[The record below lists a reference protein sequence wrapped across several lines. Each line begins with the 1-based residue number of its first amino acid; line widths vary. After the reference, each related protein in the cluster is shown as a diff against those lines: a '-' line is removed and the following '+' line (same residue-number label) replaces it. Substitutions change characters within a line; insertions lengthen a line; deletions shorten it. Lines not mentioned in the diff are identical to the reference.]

1 MLNKNNKLLILYCVV
16 ILLIFLVIN
25 YMIPSYN
32 LFIRTINNV
41 NTVLFDD
48 NIINPKTYKGDVVNN
63 PYGEFCFV
71 QGEPILGKCKD
82 DKGSNIIIQNY
93 SPTEG
98 VDHELDTILIDRT
111 TLTIKQS
118 YLDKSNLSIIYT
130 IDQEKDKKR
139 LINQQ
144 LVVDYQG
151 EDKDK
156 EVVVNKVKN
165 NILKKMEEK
174 TMLSSNFYGI
184 IDTKYINGN
193 ETKIK
198 RFSVVNLKELIKYD

>member
-1 MLNKNNKLLILYCVV
+1 M
-16 ILLIFLVIN
+16 
-25 YMIPSYN
+25 
-32 LFIRTINNV
+32 
-41 NTVLFDD
+41 
-48 NIINPKTYKGDVVNN
+48 
-63 PYGEFCFV
+63 
-71 QGEPILGKCKD
+71 
-82 DKGSNIIIQNY
+82 
-93 SPTEG
+93 
-98 VDHELDTILIDRT
+98 
-111 TLTIKQS
+111 
-118 YLDKSNLSIIYT
+118 SIIYT

>member
-1 MLNKNNKLLILYCVV
+1 MLNKNNKLLILYCVL

-48 NIINPKTYKGDVVNN
+48 TIINPKTYKGDVVNN
-63 PYGEFCFV
+63 PYVEFCFV
-71 QGEPILGKCKD
+71 EGEPILGKCKD
-82 DKGSNIIIQNY
+82 DKGSNVIIQNY

-98 VDHELDTILIDRT
+98 VDHELDTILINRT

-174 TMLSSNFYGI
+174 TILNSNFYGI

-193 ETKIK
+193 EIKIK